1 MSVVSVMTHPD
12 RQEWLNLTSELTS
25 YLLDLGNSVRMIPV
39 EAEAIGKSE
48 LACPP
53 EHFADGADLALSVGG
68 DGTMLRTFER
78 VAKFDVPVLG
88 INVGLLGYLAE
99 FEAEEAKG
107 AIGACLL
114 YTSPSPRDRQKP
126 RMPSSA

>member
-48 LACPP
+48 RTCAQ
-53 EHFADGADLALSVGG
+53 ALFK
-68 DGTMLRTFER
+68 TT
-78 VAKFDVPVLG
+78 
-88 INVGLLGYLAE
+88 GLL
-99 FEAEEAKG
+99 
-107 AIGACLL
+107 IGNTGQYWVRL
-114 YTSPSPRDRQKP
+114 
-126 RMPSSA
+126 